1 MKEAGGH
8 AHSSSGEIPG
18 PRLLVTALPA
28 AGGVYGMLLKP

>member
-8 AHSSSGEIPG
+8 AHSSRGEIPG